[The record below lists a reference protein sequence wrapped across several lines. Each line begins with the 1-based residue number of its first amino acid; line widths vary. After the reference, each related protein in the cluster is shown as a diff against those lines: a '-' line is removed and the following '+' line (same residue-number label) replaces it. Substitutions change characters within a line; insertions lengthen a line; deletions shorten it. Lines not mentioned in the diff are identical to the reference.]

1 MEGIEQRF
9 DREFTLAELLSG
21 VNLPVLAEQLKRI
34 VGGEV
39 RLRTMQGAALLETPP
54 GLVCATRIEVR
65 HELEPMGYLE
75 ADTSDRQRV
84 EAAARLLE
92 MLLKANARYH
102 MASQL
107 HLDVVHEDYDT
118 LQRKHAELTASEG
131 RYKALAENLEERV
144 AEQVKTIESA
154 QRQLFQAEKMASV
167 GQLAAG
173 MAHEINNPVGFI
185 RSNLSTAQSY
195 VGILDRVAQLAK
207 TSGSAEVAAY
217 WRQENLGFIL
227 EDFATL
233 LEESVAGADRVARIV
248 SDLKDFS
255 NIDQAEEQIADI
267 NACIR
272 SVCNVALA
280 QVSKQAELVLTLADL
295 PSTRCRPGH
304 LNQVF
309 LNLLLNAAQAM
320 DRPGQIRITTHVERE
335 SIGIEISDTGRGMAP
350 EVQQRIFDPFFTT
363 REVGQGTGLGLTV
376 ARDIIAAHGGMLSVE
391 SKLGQGATFTIKL
404 PVTA

>member
-1 MEGIEQRF
+1 MERIEQRF

-21 VNLPVLAEQLKRI
+21 VNLAALAEQFKRI

-39 RLRTMQGAALLETPP
+39 RLETMQGATLLATHP

-107 HLDVVHEDYDT
+107 HIEVVHEDYDT
-118 LQRKHAELTASEG
+118 LQRKHAELAASEA

-144 AEQVKTIESA
+144 AEQVKIIESA

-195 VGILDRVAQLAK
+195 VEKLDRLAQLAK
-207 TSGSAEVAAY
+207 ASGNAEVAAY
-217 WRQENLGFIL
+217 WRQENLSFVL

-233 LEESVAGADRVARIV
+233 LEESVVGADRVARIV
-248 SDLKDFS
+248 ADLKDFS
-255 NIDQAEEQIADI
+255 KVDQAEEQIVDI
-267 NACIR
+267 NTCIR
-272 SVCNVALA
+272 SVCNVASA
-280 QVSKQAELVLTLADL
+280 QVLKQAELVLALADL
-295 PSTRCRPGH
+295 PPTRCRPGH

-320 DRPGQIRITTHVERE
+320 DRPGQIRIATSVERE
-335 SIGIEISDTGRGMAP
+335 SIGIEISDTGRGIAP
-350 EVQQRIFDPFFTT
+350 EVIQRIFDPFFTT

-376 ARDIIAAHGGMLSVE
+376 ARDIITAHGGTLSAE
-391 SKLGQGATFTIKL
+391 STLGQGATFTIKL
-404 PVTA
+404 PKTA

>member
-1 MEGIEQRF
+1 MKHSEASF
-9 DREFTLAELLSG
+9 DREYALAELLSG
-21 VNLPVLAEQLKRI
+21 VNLAALAEQLKRI
-34 VGGEV
+34 VGGAV
-39 RLRTMQGAALLETPP
+39 RLETMQGATLLATHT

-65 HELEPMGYLE
+65 HELEPMGYLD
-75 ADTSDRQRV
+75 ADTPDRQRV

-102 MASQL
+102 MAAQL
-107 HLDVVHEDYDT
+107 HLDVVHDDYAT
-118 LQRKHAELTASEG
+118 LQRKHAELAASEA
-131 RYKALAENLEERV
+131 RYKALAENLEQRV

-173 MAHEINNPVGFI
+173 MAHEINNPVGFV

-195 VGILDRVAQLAK
+195 IGILDRLAQLAK
-207 TSGSAEVAAY
+207 ASGNAEVAAF
-217 WRQENLGFIL
+217 WRKENLSFIL

-233 LEESVAGADRVARIV
+233 LEESIAGSDRVARIV
-248 SDLKDFS
+248 ADLKDFS
-255 NIDQAEEQIADI
+255 TVDQAEEQIADI
-267 NACIR
+267 NTCIR
-272 SVCNVALA
+272 AVCNVASA
-280 QVSKQAELVLTLADL
+280 QVSKQAELVLALADL
-295 PSTRCRPGH
+295 PPTRCRPGH

-320 DRPGQIRITTHVERE
+320 DRPGQIRIATSVERE

-350 EVQQRIFDPFFTT
+350 EVQKRIFDPFFTT

-391 SKLGQGATFTIKL
+391 SKLGQGTTFTIKL
-404 PVTA
+404 PITA

>member
-1 MEGIEQRF
+1 MKRIEQRF
-9 DREFTLAELLSG
+9 DREFALAELLSG
-21 VNLPVLAEQLKRI
+21 VNLAALAEQLKRI

-39 RLRTMQGAALLETPP
+39 RLETKQGEALWATRPDWV
-54 GLVCATRIEVR
+54 GATRIEVR
-65 HELEPMGYLE
+65 HELEPMGHLE

-107 HLDVVHEDYDT
+107 HLEVVHEDYET
-118 LQRKHAELTASEG
+118 LQRKHAELAASEA

-144 AEQVKTIESA
+144 AKQVETIESA

-173 MAHEINNPVGFI
+173 MAHEINNPVGFV

-195 VGILDRVAQLAK
+195 VEKLDRLAQLAK
-207 TSGSAEVAAY
+207 ASGNAEIAAY
-217 WRQENLGFIL
+217 WRQENLSFIL

-233 LEESVAGADRVARIV
+233 LKESVAGADRVARIV
-248 SDLKDFS
+248 ADLKDFS
-255 NIDQAEEQIADI
+255 KIDQAEEQIADI

-272 SVCNVALA
+272 AVCNVASA
-280 QVSKQAELVLTLADL
+280 QISKQAELALDLANL
-295 PSTRCRPGH
+295 PLTRCRPGH
-304 LNQVF
+304 LNQVI
-309 LNLLLNAAQAM
+309 LNLLLNAAQALE
-320 DRPGQIRITTHVERE
+320 RTGRIRIASRAEGD
-335 SIGIEISDTGRGMAP
+335 SIMIEISDTGRGMAP
-350 EVQQRIFDPFFTT
+350 EVLARIFDPFFTT

-376 ARDIIAAHGGMLSVE
+376 ARDIVVAHGGTLAVE
-391 SKLGQGATFTIKL
+391 SQLGQGTTFTIQL
-404 PVTA
+404 PISA

>member
-1 MEGIEQRF
+1 MNPIEQRF
-9 DREFTLAELLSG
+9 DREFALAELLSG
-21 VNLPVLAEQLKRI
+21 VNLAALGEQLKRI

-39 RLRTMQGAALLETPP
+39 RLETKQGETLLATRP

-65 HELEPMGYLE
+65 HELEPMGHLE

-107 HLDVVHEDYDT
+107 HAEVVNDDYET
-118 LQRKHAELTASEG
+118 LQRKHAELAASEA
-131 RYKALAENLEERV
+131 RYKALAENLEQRV
-144 AEQVKTIESA
+144 AEQIKTIESA

-173 MAHEINNPVGFI
+173 MAHEINNPVGFV

-195 VGILDRVAQLAK
+195 VEILDRFAQLAK
-207 TSGSAEVAAY
+207 AGGNPEVAAF

-233 LEESVAGADRVARIV
+233 LNESVAGADRVARIV
-248 SDLKDFS
+248 ADLKDFS
-255 NIDQAEEQIADI
+255 KVDQAEEQMADI
-267 NACIR
+267 NTCIR
-272 SVCNVALA
+272 TVCNVASA
-280 QVSKQAELVLTLADL
+280 QVSKQAELVLALADL
-295 PSTRCRPGH
+295 PPTRCRPGH

-320 DRPGQIRITTHVERE
+320 DRPGQIRIATSVESN

-350 EVQQRIFDPFFTT
+350 EGLDRIFDPFFTT

-376 ARDIIAAHGGMLSVE
+376 ARDIIAAHCGTLSVE
-391 SKLGQGATFTIKL
+391 STVGKGTTFTLKL
-404 PVTA
+404 PITA